1 MKTKTL
7 TVKLGRPDRFDRA
20 LEQESLGSLLEK
32 AINITFPAVARY
44 GERYQSKEA
53 AWVAR
58 HAIRAVCEEVIRTGR
73 ITVPIAVRFVE
84 RNEVMTTP
92 PQASNVIQFE
102 SRPA

>member
-7 TVKLGRPDRFDRA
+7 AVKLAHDRFDRA
-20 LEQESLGSLLEK
+20 LDQESLGSLLER
-32 AINITFPAVARY
+32 AINITFSAVARY
-44 GERYQSKEA
+44 GKRYQSKEA

-58 HAIRAVCEEVIRTGR
+58 HAVRAVCEEVIRTGR
-73 ITVPIAVRFVE
+73 ITVPLAVRFVE

-92 PQASNVIQFE
+92 QPPSNVIQFE